1 MAAEN
6 VLATQI
12 TLGLLG
18 SGALQLLKKSTLVTF
33 VDQHSKVFN
42 HMFLLL
48 TSAAGAVG
56 VHSAWNSAEHSLII
70 TGLDAATIFTSLWI
84 WAKQWAVQYLV
95 HRGAFG
101 AVSGAAPA
109 ATVTGLTAV
118 TNPNVPPPGA
128 QIGKMGGPMSR
139 RRLNFGGLNFGGN
152 RELLGMAVT
161 LFLIVAVA
169 VTLLFTG
176 CAARNVTAGQAN
188 QTVTMVIA
196 DAGTVAIA
204 AEQQYQAGKI
214 PQNASTRTAINDL
227 GEAYNEAK
235 RVYTLLLTAEANYNG
250 NQLAQVTACQPAS
263 TQGGVVPDPARCA
276 AATQAAT
283 AAKSSADAAQVS
295 LTTSLNALSAKTAAV
310 KAITPAQ

>member
-18 SGALQLLKKSTLVTF
+18 SGALQLLKKSTMVTF

-42 HMFLLL
+42 HLFLLA

-56 VHSAWNSAEHSLII
+56 IHTAWNGTDHSLMI
-70 TGLDAATIFTSLWI
+70 TGLDMATIAMSFWI

-101 AVSGAAPA
+101 AVSGDAPA
-109 ATVTGLTAV
+109 ATMTGVANPVIGSTAQA
-118 TNPNVPPPGA
+118 TS
-128 QIGKMGGPMSR
+128 KPMAR
-139 RRLNFGGLNFGGN
+139 IRLAGN
-152 RELLGMAVT
+152 RRVLATAFVC
-161 LFLIVAVA
+161 
-169 VTLLFTG
+169 LLFVLITSLLFVG
-176 CAARNVTAGQAN
+176 CAARTVTAGAAN

-196 DAGTVAIA
+196 DAGTVAIS
-204 AEQQYQAGKI
+204 AEQQYQSGKI
-214 PQNASTRTAINDL
+214 PQTAAARTAINDL
-227 GEAYNEAK
+227 GAAYNDAK
-235 RVYTLLLTAEANYNG
+235 RVYTMLLTAEAAYNG

-283 AAKSSADAAQVS
+283 TAKAAADAAQVN

-310 KAITPAQ
+310 KAITTAQ